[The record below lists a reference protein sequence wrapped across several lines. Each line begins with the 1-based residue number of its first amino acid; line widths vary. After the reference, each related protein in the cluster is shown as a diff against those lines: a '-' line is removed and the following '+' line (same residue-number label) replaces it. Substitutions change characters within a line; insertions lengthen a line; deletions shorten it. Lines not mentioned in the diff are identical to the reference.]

1 MAAVP
6 RLSAFCPHAVVALFL
21 LLAFPALA
29 QSPAAPPRLSL
40 PVDCLATDDCF
51 IQWYMDIDA
60 GPGRE
65 DPFCGILTY
74 DGHRGID
81 FRLRDRKAMRRGFS
95 VLAALDGVVA
105 ATRDGIDDPP
115 RVDRKA
121 IAGRECGNGVL
132 LQHRGG
138 YLTQYCHMRK
148 GSIAVKR
155 GQRVRAGDRLGLIGQ
170 SGLADF
176 THLHFELRHGRKII
190 DPFTG
195 QVAQTPPRCQPLA
208 GKGLWADETAPF
220 LVYRP
225 VGLVRDGFSAVIP
238 DREIMDEGRDRLPS
252 VTSPALLYWL
262 RLYGVRK
269 GDRVNLTL
277 WAPGGRIMAESR
289 NIAPRDM
296 AQVHYYLG
304 RKLRTKR
311 WPPGRYRARTELLRQ
326 GEILFERSTEYRLQ
340 DKPVPNGR

>member
-1 MAAVP
+1 MAVRGRAAP
-6 RLSAFCPHAVVALFL
+6 LCPGGTALALLLFFL
-21 LLAFPALA
+21 LSSHAALA
-29 QSPAAPPRLSL
+29 QPSRPPLLSL

-60 GPGRE
+60 GPDRE
-65 DPFCGILTY
+65 DPFCGTLTY
-74 DGHRGID
+74 NGHRGID
-81 FRLRDRKAMRRGFS
+81 FRLRDRSAMRRGFP

-105 ATRDGIDDPP
+105 ATRDGMEDPP

-132 LQHRGG
+132 LQHRDG

-176 THLHFELRHGRKII
+176 THVHFELRHGKKIV

-208 GKGLWADETAPF
+208 GKGLWADETAPY

-225 VGLVRDGFSAVIP
+225 VGLVRDGFSAVVP

-252 VTSPALLYWL
+252 ATSPALLYWL
-262 RLYGVRK
+262 RLYGVKK
-269 GDRVNLTL
+269 GDRVDLTL
-277 WAPGGRIMAESR
+277 WAPDGRLMAESR

-304 RKLRTKR
+304 RKRREAR
-311 WPPGRYRARTELLRQ
+311 WPAGRYRAEVRLLRR
-326 GEILFERSTEYRLQ
+326 GDVLFERTAEYGL
-340 DKPVPNGR
+340 